1 MGSDLIGESLLILV
15 LLAINALLAA
25 SEIALISASRPH
37 LIRKSEEDADAKA
50 ALRLLGNPER
60 FLATIQVG
68 ITIAGFFASALG
80 ALSFV
85 QALDGLLK
93 STNVGLLQEYSNGVA
108 VFGVTLMLAFVS
120 VVFGE
125 LIPKRLAIRYA
136 DQLTL
141 VVARPMEWVAAA
153 VNPVV
158 AVLNFVARIFL
169 TVIGQG
175 KIVDEARPAVTEADL
190 RVMFD
195 VATSEGDVEEREARM
210 LHRVFELTDRQA
222 HEVMTPR
229 PEIDWLD
236 KDATLADFLPIY
248 SETNHTRYPVCDG
261 EPDMVLGVFSIKDAL
276 RELSANHIDPSERK
290 IFDLMRPAYFV
301 PETKK
306 VGELFEDMRTSGQSV
321 AFVVDEYGG
330 TSGLVTLKQLVEEI
344 VGRVTDED
352 TPEEEPE
359 WVRLDDNTLQVE
371 GSMRI
376 DEANDSLDL
385 ELPEGD
391 YETMAGLV
399 LHELGRIPTE
409 GEQLILGELRLVVAK
424 MSGVKIEQLHVIRS

>member
-1 MGSDLIGESLLILV
+1 MGNDLFAESLLIVV

-25 SEIALISASRPH
+25 SEIALISASRPR
-37 LIRKSEEDADAKA
+37 LIRQSEADADAKA

-68 ITIAGFFASALG
+68 ITISSFFASAVG

-85 QALDGLLK
+85 LALDK
-93 STNVGLLQEYSNGVA
+93 LLQGSGLGILREYSNGIAVVA
-108 VFGVTLMLAFVS
+108 VTLLLSFLS

-136 DQLTL
+136 DRVTL
-141 VVARPMEWVAAA
+141 AVARPMEWVAAA
-153 VNPVV
+153 VNPLV
-158 AVLNFVARIFL
+158 AVLNFVARIVL
-169 TVIGQG
+169 TLIGQG
-175 KIVDEARPAVTEADL
+175 KIVDEVRPSVTEADL
-190 RVMFD
+190 RIMFD

-236 KDATLADFLPIY
+236 KDDTFADFLPVY
-248 SETNHTRYPVCDG
+248 AETNHTRYPVCDG

-276 RELSANHIDPSERK
+276 REISTSHLAPERK
-290 IFDLMRPAYFV
+290 LIDLMRPAYFV

-306 VGELFEDMRTSGQSV
+306 VGDLFEDMRTSGQAV

-330 TSGLVTLKQLVEEI
+330 TSGMITLKQLVEEI

-352 TPEEEPE
+352 APTDEPE
-359 WVRLDDNTLQVE
+359 WVRLDENTVRVD

-376 DEANDSLDL
+376 DEANESLDL
-385 ELPEGD
+385 DLPTGD
-391 YETMAGLV
+391 YETVAGLV
-399 LHELGRIPTE
+399 LHELGHIPAE
-409 GEQLILGELRLVVAK
+409 GEQVELGELRLVVAK
-424 MSGVKIEQLHVIRS
+424 MVGVKVEQLHVIRS